1 MFAISLKGL
10 DITYISYPEKK
21 TTTENVSLETPI
33 ENEKAMSYI
42 WHTY

>member
-21 TTTENVSLETPI
+21 NYRIRIDCEWESHELHMAYLP
-33 ENEKAMSYI
+33 K
-42 WHTY
+42 